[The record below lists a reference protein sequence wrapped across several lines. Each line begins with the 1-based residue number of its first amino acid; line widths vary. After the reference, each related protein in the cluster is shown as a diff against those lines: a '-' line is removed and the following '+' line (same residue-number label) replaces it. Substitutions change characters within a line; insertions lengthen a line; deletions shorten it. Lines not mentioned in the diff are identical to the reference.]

1 MRTTET
7 SAQATETTAAAEA
20 STESDAAAAESAP
33 TAAGPTGRWA
43 RMRAR
48 MRLPRLDGLRGRLII
63 TVVVVALISAVT
75 ATALA
80 YRESRDAVLKRAQNA
95 AVEDFRNRVQQQA
108 TELDVPT
115 DPRAMARLA
124 TDVSSGM
131 RAALVVVQYRDFTAS
146 SDPSADRTRIT
157 PELRVAVRT
166 QSRVSL
172 QRVEQGGKPWLV
184 LGAPVGMDA
193 AGGRGGSGQ
202 PSGVEIYAVVSLAEE
217 ERDTAELVRSV
228 QRGLLPVVLL
238 AAVLALLAARTVL
251 RPVRKLARATRKLA
265 TGELTIRV
273 EEKGRDE
280 LAELAHTFNET
291 AGALE
296 NSVGELREQE
306 ALARRFVA
314 DVSHELRTPLAAMT
328 IVSSVLEE
336 DADQLTPDTAHA
348 ARTVSAET
356 AKLTRLVDDLIEISR
371 FDARAV
377 ALTVHS
383 VDMAEAVRGTLAA
396 RGWTDRVE
404 ADLPPGIRARLD
416 RRRLDVIVANLVGN
430 ALRHGA
436 PPVTVTVRAVDDR
449 LTVSVADH
457 GPGLAPEVARHVFD
471 RFYKADS
478 ARSRSEG
485 SGLGM
490 AIALENAR
498 LHGGTIELAPQAP
511 DVGAVFTLR
520 LPLRTESAS

>member
-1 MRTTET
+1 MT
-7 SAQATETTAAAEA
+7 SATRTSPGDSTTPEPAAKTGGRPAA
-20 STESDAAAAESAP
+20 S
-33 TAAGPTGRWA
+33 A
-43 RMRAR
+43 RV
-48 MRLPRLDGLRGRLII
+48 RLPRIGGLRGRLIV

-80 YRESRDAVLKRAQNA
+80 YRESREAVLKRAQSA
-95 AVEDFRNRVQQQA
+95 AVDDFRNSVERLSP
-108 TELDVPT
+108 ELDVPA
-115 DPRAMARLA
+115 DPRSLARFA
-124 TDVSSGM
+124 DDVSSGL
-131 RAALVVVQYRDFTAS
+131 RGSLVVARYREITAVS
-146 SDPSADRTRIT
+146 APSADRTRLT
-157 PELRVAVRT
+157 PALRAAVRSH
-166 QSRVSL
+166 SRVSL
-172 QRVEQGGKPWLV
+172 QRVEQGGQPWLA
-184 LGAPVGMDA
+184 LGAPVGLDA
-193 AGGRGGSGQ
+193 PARHGSAAR
-202 PSGVEIYAVVSLAEE
+202 PSGVEVYAVVSLAEE

-228 QRGLLPVVLL
+228 QGGLVPVVLL
-238 AAVLALLAARTVL
+238 AAVLALLAARTAL
-251 RPVRKLARATRKLA
+251 RPVRKLARATRRLA
-265 TGELTIRV
+265 TGELSIRV

-296 NSVGELREQE
+296 HSVGELREQE

-328 IVSSVLEE
+328 MVSSVLEE

-356 AKLTRLVDDLIEISR
+356 AKLARLVDDLIEISR

-377 ALTVHS
+377 ALTVHEL
-383 VDMAEAVRGTLAA
+383 DLAEALRATLAA
-396 RGWTDRVE
+396 RGWSDRVE
-404 ADLPPGIRARLD
+404 ADLPPGIRARVD

-436 PPVTVTVRAVDDR
+436 PPVTLTVRTAEDW
-449 LTVSVADH
+449 LTVAVADH
-457 GPGLAPEVARHVFD
+457 GPGLAPETARHVFD

-478 ARSRSEG
+478 ARARSEG

-498 LHGGTIELAPQAP
+498 LHGGTIEIAPPAP
-511 DVGAVFTLR
+511 GVGAVFTLR
-520 LPLRTESAS
+520 LPLRTDSAS

>member
-1 MRTTET
+1 MRTRTRSRGEP
-7 SAQATETTAAAEA
+7 AATAAAGP
-20 STESDAAAAESAP
+20 AA
-33 TAAGPTGRWA
+33 RV
-43 RMRAR
+43 RRL
-48 MRLPRLDGLRGRLII
+48 LPRLDGLRGRLVI

-75 ATALA
+75 ATGLA
-80 YRESRDAVLKRAQNA
+80 YRESRDAVLKRAQSA
-95 AVEDFRNRVQQQA
+95 AVEDFRNRVDLLA
-108 TELDVPT
+108 AELDVPT
-115 DPRAMARLA
+115 DPRTMARFA
-124 TDVSSGM
+124 TDVSSGL
-131 RAALVVVQYRDFTAS
+131 RGALVVAQYRDYTAS

-157 PELRVAVRT
+157 PELRAAVRT
-166 QSRVSL
+166 RARISL
-172 QRVEQGGKPWLV
+172 QRVQHDGKPWLV
-184 LGAPVGMDA
+184 LGAPVGLDT
-193 AGGRGGSGQ
+193 AGQRGSAGRL
-202 PSGVEIYAVVSLAEE
+202 SGVEIFAVVSLAEE
-217 ERDTAELVRSV
+217 ARDTAGLVRTV
-228 QRGLLPVVLL
+228 QNGLVPVLL
-238 AAVLALLAARTVL
+238 LSAILALLAARTVL
-251 RPVRKLARATRKLA
+251 RPVRRLARATRRLA

-273 EEKGRDE
+273 EEEGRDE

-296 NSVGELREQE
+296 HSVGELRAQE

-328 IVSSVLEE
+328 MVSSVLEE

-356 AKLTRLVDDLIEISR
+356 ARLARLVDDLIEISR

-377 ALTVHS
+377 ALTVHE

-436 PPVTVTVRAVDDR
+436 PPVTVTVRAADGR
-449 LTVSVADH
+449 LTLAVADH
-457 GPGLAPEVARHVFD
+457 GPGLAPEVAPHVFD

-478 ARSRSEG
+478 ARTRSEG

-498 LHGGTIELAPQAP
+498 LHGGTIELAPPAP
-511 DVGAVFTLR
+511 DAGAVFVLR
-520 LPLRTESAS
+520 LPHRTESAS

>member
-1 MRTTET
+1 MNTTRGSTKSSSKPAAVKSARKPAART
-7 SAQATETTAAAEA
+7 
-20 STESDAAAAESAP
+20 
-33 TAAGPTGRWA
+33 GA
-43 RMRAR
+43 RPRL
-48 MRLPRLDGLRGRLII
+48 RLPRLDGLRGRLII

-75 ATALA
+75 ATGLA
-80 YRESRDAVLKRAQNA
+80 YRESRDAVLKRAQST
-95 AVEDFRNRVQQQA
+95 AVDDFRNRVEQLA
-108 TELDVPT
+108 PELDVPS
-115 DPRAMARLA
+115 DPRSMGRFAN
-124 TDVSSGM
+124 DISSGL
-131 RAALVVVQYRDFTAS
+131 RGSLVVARYRDYTAS

-157 PELRVAVRT
+157 PELRAAVRT
-166 QSRVSL
+166 QTRVSL
-172 QRVEQGGKPWLV
+172 QRVEHGGQPWLV
-184 LGAPVGMDA
+184 LGAPVRMDA
-193 AGGRGGSGQ
+193 RAGRDSPGQ
-202 PSGVEIYAVVSLAEE
+202 PSGVEIFAVVSLTEE
-217 ERDTAELVRSV
+217 ERDAAELVRSV
-228 QRGLLPVVLL
+228 QGGLVPVVLL
-238 AAVLALLAARTVL
+238 AAALALLAARTVL
-251 RPVRKLARATRKLA
+251 RPVRKLARATRRLA
-265 TGELTIRV
+265 TGELSIRV

-296 NSVGELREQE
+296 HSVGELREQE

-396 RGWTDRVE
+396 RGWKDRVE

-436 PPVTVTVRAVDDR
+436 PPVTVTVRAADDQ
-449 LTVSVADH
+449 LTVAVADH

-478 ARSRSEG
+478 ARTRSEG

-498 LHGGTIELAPQAP
+498 LHGGTIELAPPAP
-511 DVGAVFTLR
+511 GVGAVFTLQI
-520 LPLRTESAS
+520 PLRTESAS

>member
-1 MRTTET
+1 MSSTEEST
-7 SAQATETTAAAEA
+7 EESAEGTTAK
-20 STESDAAAAESAP
+20 SAP
-33 TAAGPTGRWA
+33 PLAAKAGL
-43 RMRAR
+43 RAR
-48 MRLPRLDGLRGRLII
+48 IRLPRLDGLRGRLII
-63 TVVVVALISAVT
+63 TVVVVALISSVT

-95 AVEDFRNRVQQQA
+95 AVEDFRNRVDSLA
-108 TELDVPT
+108 ADLDVPT
-115 DPRAMARLA
+115 DPRSMARFA
-124 TDVSSGM
+124 TDVSSGL
-131 RAALVVVQYRDFTAS
+131 RGALVVAQYRDYTAS
-146 SDPSADRTRIT
+146 SDPSADRSRIT
-157 PELRVAVRT
+157 AELRATVRT
-166 QSRVSL
+166 RTQVSL
-172 QRVEQGGKPWLV
+172 QRVEHGGKPWLA
-184 LGAPVGMDA
+184 LGAPVLLDS
-193 AGGRGGSGQ
+193 AGRDRSSGQ
-202 PSGVEIYAVVSLAEE
+202 PSGVEIFAVVSLADE

-251 RPVRKLARATRKLA
+251 RPVRKLARATRRLA
-265 TGELTIRV
+265 TGELSIRV
-273 EEKGRDE
+273 EERGRDE

-296 NSVGELREQE
+296 DSVSELRAQE

-383 VDMAEAVRGTLAA
+383 VDMAEAVRATLAA

-436 PPVTVTVRAVDDR
+436 PPVTVTVRAADDR
-449 LTVSVADH
+449 LTVTVADH
-457 GPGLAPEVARHVFD
+457 GPGMTPEVARHVFD

-498 LHGGTIELAPQAP
+498 LHGGTIELEPPAPG
-511 DVGAVFTLR
+511 VGAVFTLQM
-520 LPLRTESAS
+520 PLRTESAS

>member
-1 MRTTET
+1 MTTTSTARTTPDP
-7 SAQATETTAAAEA
+7 AA
-20 STESDAAAAESAP
+20 
-33 TAAGPTGRWA
+33 TAAGH
-43 RMRAR
+43 RAAPR
-48 MRLPRLDGLRGRLII
+48 VRLPHIGGLRGRLIV

-80 YRESRDAVLKRAQNA
+80 YRESREAVLKRAQSA
-95 AVEDFRNRVQQQA
+95 AVDDFRNRIEQLA
-108 TELDVPT
+108 PELDVPT
-115 DPRAMARLA
+115 DRRAMDRFAH
-124 TDVSSGM
+124 DVSSGL
-131 RAALVVVQYRDFTAS
+131 RGSLVVARYREVTAVT
-146 SDPSADRTRIT
+146 DPSADRTRIT
-157 PELRVAVRT
+157 PELRAAVRT
-166 QSRVSL
+166 HSRVSL
-172 QRVEQGGKPWLV
+172 QRVAHDGRPWLV
-184 LGAPVGMDA
+184 LGAPVGLDA
-193 AGGRGGSGQ
+193 PARHGSSAR
-202 PSGVEIYAVVSLAEE
+202 PSGVEVYAVVSLAEE

-228 QRGLLPVVLL
+228 QSGLLPVVLL
-238 AAVLALLAARTVL
+238 AAVLALVAARTAL
-251 RPVRKLARATRKLA
+251 RPVRRLARATRRLA
-265 TGELTIRV
+265 TGELSIRV

-296 NSVGELREQE
+296 HSVGELREQE

-328 IVSSVLEE
+328 MVSCVLEE
-336 DADQLTPDTAHA
+336 DADELTPDTAHA

-356 AKLTRLVDDLIEISR
+356 AKLARLVDDLIEISR

-377 ALTVHS
+377 ALTVHEL
-383 VDMAEAVRGTLAA
+383 DLAEAVRATLAA
-396 RGWTDRVE
+396 RGWSDRVE

-436 PPVTVTVRAVDDR
+436 PPVTVTAEAADDW
-449 LTVSVADH
+449 LTLAVADH
-457 GPGLAPEVARHVFD
+457 GPGLGPETARHVFD

-478 ARSRSEG
+478 ARTRSEG

-498 LHGGTIELAPQAP
+498 LHGGTIEIAPPAP
-511 DVGAVFTLR
+511 GIGAVFTLR
-520 LPLRTESAS
+520 LPLRTDSAS

>member
-1 MRTTET
+1 MSTTEGST
-7 SAQATETTAAAEA
+7 KSGATPAAAQ
-20 STESDAAAAESAP
+20 SARK
-33 TAAGPTGRWA
+33 TATRNAVRTRL
-43 RMRAR
+43 
-48 MRLPRLDGLRGRLII
+48 RLPRLDGLRGRLII

-75 ATALA
+75 ATVLA
-80 YRESRDAVLKRAQNA
+80 YRESRDAVLKRAQSA
-95 AVEDFRNRVQQQA
+95 AVDEFRNHVEQSA

-115 DPRAMARLA
+115 DPRSMTRLA
-124 TDVSSGM
+124 TELASGM
-131 RAALVVVQYRDFTAS
+131 RASLVVVKYRDFTAS
-146 SDPSADRTRIT
+146 SDPSADQTRIT

-172 QRVEQGGKPWLV
+172 QQVEQGGKPWLA
-184 LGAPVGMDA
+184 LGAPVGLDA
-193 AGGRGGSGQ
+193 TGGRGSSGQ
-202 PSGVEIYAVVSLAEE
+202 PSGVEIFAVSSLAEE

-251 RPVRKLARATRKLA
+251 RPVRKLARATRRLA
-265 TGELTIRV
+265 TGELSIRV

-296 NSVGELREQE
+296 HSVGELREQE

-356 AKLTRLVDDLIEISR
+356 AKLARLVDDLIEISR
-371 FDARAV
+371 FDARAA
-377 ALTVHS
+377 ALTEYS

-436 PPVTVTVRAVDDR
+436 PPVTVTVRTADDR
-449 LTVSVADH
+449 LTVSVTDH

-498 LHGGTIELAPQAP
+498 LHGGTIELAPP
-511 DVGAVFTLR
+511 EPGLGAVFTLR

>member
-1 MRTTET
+1 M
-7 SAQATETTAAAEA
+7 TAAPATA
-20 STESDAAAAESAP
+20 DPAAAAPA
-33 TAAGPTGRWA
+33 TAAPATAARTRLRGRV
-43 RMRAR
+43 
-48 MRLPRLDGLRGRLII
+48 RLPRLDGLRGRLII

-95 AVEDFRNRVQQQA
+95 AVDDFRNLVERRAAQ
-108 TELDVPT
+108 LDVPT
-115 DPRAMARLA
+115 DPRSMARFA
-124 TDVSSGM
+124 TDVSSGL
-131 RAALVVVQYRDFTAS
+131 RGSLVVARYRDYTAS
-146 SDPSADRTRIT
+146 SDPSADRTRLT
-157 PELRVAVRT
+157 PELRAAVRT
-166 QSRVSL
+166 RTRVSL
-172 QRVEQGGKPWLV
+172 QRVEYGGQPWLA
-184 LGAPVGMDA
+184 LGAPVGLDA
-193 AGGRGGSGQ
+193 PDGRGSSGQ
-202 PSGVEIYAVVSLAEE
+202 PSGVEIFAVVSLAEE
-217 ERDTAELVRSV
+217 ERDTADLVRSV
-228 QRGLLPVVLL
+228 QGGLVPVVLL

-251 RPVRKLARATRKLA
+251 RPVRRLARATRRLA
-265 TGELTIRV
+265 TGELSIRV
-273 EEKGRDE
+273 EEKGHDE

-296 NSVGELREQE
+296 HTVGELREQE

-328 IVSSVLEE
+328 MVSSVLEE

-356 AKLTRLVDDLIEISR
+356 AKLARLVDDLIEISR

-377 ALTVHS
+377 ALTVHEL
-383 VDMAEAVRGTLAA
+383 DMAEAVRATLAA
-396 RGWTDRVE
+396 RGWTDRVA
-404 ADLPPGIRARLD
+404 ADLPAGIRARLD

-436 PPVTVTVRAVDDR
+436 PPVTVTVRAADDR
-449 LTVSVADH
+449 LTLAVADH

-498 LHGGTIELAPQAP
+498 LHGGTIELAPPAP
-511 DVGAVFTLR
+511 GLGAVFTLR
-520 LPLRTESAS
+520 LPLRTESS

>member
-1 MRTTET
+1 MRTRTR
-7 SAQATETTAAAEA
+7 SRGKPAATADEGSTARVR
-20 STESDAAAAESAP
+20 S
-33 TAAGPTGRWA
+33 
-43 RMRAR
+43 
-48 MRLPRLDGLRGRLII
+48 RLPRLDGLRGRLVI

-75 ATALA
+75 ATGLA
-80 YRESRDAVLKRAQNA
+80 YRESRDAVLKRAQSA
-95 AVEDFRNRVQQQA
+95 AVEDFRNRVDLLA
-108 TELDVPT
+108 AELDVPT
-115 DPRAMARLA
+115 DPRTMARFA
-124 TDVSSGM
+124 TDVSSGL
-131 RAALVVVQYRDFTAS
+131 RGALVVAQYRDYTAS

-157 PELRVAVRT
+157 PELRTAVRT
-166 QSRVSL
+166 QSRISL
-172 QRVEQGGKPWLV
+172 QRVERGGQPWLV
-184 LGAPVGMDA
+184 LGAPVGLDS
-193 AGGRGGSGQ
+193 AGRHGSSGRL
-202 PSGVEIYAVVSLAEE
+202 SGVEIFAVVSLAEE
-217 ERDTAELVRSV
+217 ARDTADLVRSV
-228 QRGLLPVVLL
+228 QHGLLPVMLL

-251 RPVRKLARATRKLA
+251 RPVRKLARATRRLA
-265 TGELTIRV
+265 AGELSIRV

-296 NSVGELREQE
+296 HSVGELRAQE

-328 IVSSVLEE
+328 MVSSVLEE

-356 AKLTRLVDDLIEISR
+356 ARLARLVDDLIEISR

-377 ALTVHS
+377 ALTVHG
-383 VDMAEAVRGTLAA
+383 VDVAEAVRGTLAA

-416 RRRLDVIVANLVGN
+416 RRRLDVIIANLVGN

-436 PPVTVTVRAVDDR
+436 PPVSVTVRAAGGH
-449 LTVSVADH
+449 LTLAVADH
-457 GPGLAPEVARHVFD
+457 GPGLAPEVAPHVFD

-478 ARSRSEG
+478 ARTRSEG

-498 LHGGTIELAPQAP
+498 LHGGTIELMPPAPG
-511 DVGAVFTLR
+511 VGAVFVLR
-520 LPLRTESAS
+520 LPHRMESAS

>member
-1 MRTTET
+1 MRTTRSST
-7 SAQATETTAAAEA
+7 AKSRARGTAQSAPKSAPNSAPTTAAG
-20 STESDAAAAESAP
+20 
-33 TAAGPTGRWA
+33 TAA
-43 RMRAR
+43 RAR
-48 MRLPRLDGLRGRLII
+48 ARLPRLDGLRGRLII

-95 AVEDFRNRVQQQA
+95 AVDDFRNRVERLA
-108 TELDVPT
+108 GELDVPT
-115 DPRAMARLA
+115 DPRTMARFA
-124 TDVSSGM
+124 TDVSSGV
-131 RAALVVVQYRDFTAS
+131 RGSLVVAQYRDFTAA

-157 PELRVAVRT
+157 PELRAAVRT
-166 QSRVSL
+166 HTRVSL
-172 QRVEQGGKPWLV
+172 QRVEHGGKPWLV
-184 LGAPVGMDA
+184 LGAPVGLDA
-193 AGGRGGSGQ
+193 PARRGGSAQ
-202 PSGVEIYAVVSLAEE
+202 PSGVEIFAVVSLAEE
-217 ERDTAELVRSV
+217 ERDAADLVRTV
-228 QRGLLPVVLL
+228 QGGLVPVVLL

-251 RPVRKLARATRKLA
+251 RPVRRLARATRRLA
-265 TGELTIRV
+265 AGELSIRV

-296 NSVGELREQE
+296 HTVGELREQE

-328 IVSSVLEE
+328 MVSSVLEE

-348 ARTVSAET
+348 ARTVSTET
-356 AKLTRLVDDLIEISR
+356 AKLARLVDDLIEISR

-377 ALTVHS
+377 TLHVHE
-383 VDMAEAVRGTLAA
+383 VDVAEAVRATLAA

-430 ALRHGA
+430 ALRHGT
-436 PPVTVTVRAVDDR
+436 PPVRVTVRAADDR

-478 ARSRSEG
+478 ARTRSEG

-498 LHGGTIELAPQAP
+498 LHGGTIDLAPPAP
-511 DVGAVFTLR
+511 GVGAVFTLR
-520 LPLRTESAS
+520 IPLRTEAPS

>member
-1 MRTTET
+1 MT
-7 SAQATETTAAAEA
+7 TTARTAPKPAATTGA
-20 STESDAAAAESAP
+20 CRAAAA
-33 TAAGPTGRWA
+33 RV
-43 RMRAR
+43 
-48 MRLPRLDGLRGRLII
+48 RLPHIGGLRGRLVV

-80 YRESRDAVLKRAQNA
+80 YRESREAVLKRAQSA
-95 AVEDFRNRVQQQA
+95 AVDDFRNRIERLA
-108 TELDVPT
+108 PELDVPT
-115 DPRAMARLA
+115 DRRAMARFA
-124 TDVSSGM
+124 QDVSSGL
-131 RAALVVVQYRDFTAS
+131 RGSLVVARYHEVTAVT
-146 SDPSADRTRIT
+146 DPSTDRTRIT
-157 PELRVAVRT
+157 PELRAAVRT
-166 QSRVSL
+166 HSRVSL
-172 QRVEQGGKPWLV
+172 QRVEQGGRPWLV
-184 LGAPVGMDA
+184 LGAPVGLDA
-193 AGGRGGSGQ
+193 PTPHGSSAG

-228 QRGLLPVVLL
+228 RGGLVPVVLL
-238 AAVLALLAARTVL
+238 AAVLALFAARTAL
-251 RPVRKLARATRKLA
+251 RPVRRLARATRRLA
-265 TGELTIRV
+265 TGELSIRV

-296 NSVGELREQE
+296 HSVGELREQE

-328 IVSSVLEE
+328 MVSSVLEE
-336 DADQLTPDTAHA
+336 DADELTPDTAHA

-356 AKLTRLVDDLIEISR
+356 AKLARLVDDLIEISR

-377 ALTVHS
+377 ALTVHEL
-383 VDMAEAVRGTLAA
+383 DLAEAMRATLAA
-396 RGWTDRVE
+396 RGWSDRVA
-404 ADLPPGIRARLD
+404 ADLSPGIRARLD

-436 PPVTVTVRAVDDR
+436 PPVTLTVRAADDW
-449 LTVSVADH
+449 LSIAVADH
-457 GPGLAPEVARHVFD
+457 GPGLDPETARHVFD

-478 ARSRSEG
+478 ARTRSEG

-498 LHGGTIELAPQAP
+498 LHGGTIEIAPPAP
-511 DVGAVFTLR
+511 GVGAVFTLR
-520 LPLRTESAS
+520 LPLRTDSAS